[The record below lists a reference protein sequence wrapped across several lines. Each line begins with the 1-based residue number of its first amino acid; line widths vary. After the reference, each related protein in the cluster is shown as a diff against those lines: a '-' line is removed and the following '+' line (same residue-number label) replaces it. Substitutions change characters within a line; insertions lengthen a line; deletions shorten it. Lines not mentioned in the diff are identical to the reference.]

1 MNSAGV
7 IIYGLHDPRDGA
19 LRYVGKTKHAL
30 TLRIAQHMSPKELGQ
45 QHRRAKWLR
54 ALRTLGLKPEARV
67 IEVTAPDEWQAR
79 ERHWIA
85 YHRGDGARLV
95 NGTDGGDG
103 GATSKGKP
111 CSEARRRAIS
121 AALKGHTVSEKSRRR
136 FAEMRAASPMAGHN
150 RVPLDDARLVALYVT
165 QQKPATEVAQL
176 LGVGHKPVLRRLHE
190 LGIARDRSAACAL
203 RGYRGMRGQGSR
215 ARTHKT
221 QCKRGHDYIQENTYV
236 DPHGRRS
243 CRECM
248 RLHHAGLAKKRQ
260 EAKGSTCI

>member
-1 MNSAGV
+1 MST
-7 IIYGLHDPRDGA
+7 ILIYGLYDPRNGA
-19 LRYVGKTKHAL
+19 LRYLGKTKHAL
-30 TLRIAQHMSPKELGQ
+30 ALRVTQHMAPKELRL

-54 ALRTLGLKPEARV
+54 SLHSLGLRPEARV
-67 IEVTAPDEWQAR
+67 VEVTTAAEWATR

-85 YHRGDGARLV
+85 YHKANGARLV

-136 FAEMRAASPMAGHN
+136 FAEMCAALPMAGHN

-165 QQKPATEVAQL
+165 QQKPATEIAQL
-176 LGVGHKPVLRRLHE
+176 LGVGDKPVLRRLHE
-190 LGIARDRSAACAL
+190 LGIARDRRAACAL

-215 ARTHKT
+215 ARTHKA
-221 QCKRGHDYIQENTYV
+221 QCKRGHDYTQENTYV
-236 DPHGRRS
+236 DPRGRRS

-248 RLHHAGLAKKRQ
+248 RLHRAGLAKKRQ
-260 EAKGSTCI
+260 EAKGSTCV